1 MIEVIGLHAGFAS
14 REVLK
19 GVSLRVT
26 QGERIAVLGG
36 NGSGKSTLAGW
47 LAGWFSGGTHR
58 LTAGGCLWNG
68 RRWEDYSLVERA
80 ATVQLVGQFPAQHIS
95 GRAFTVAEEIAFG
108 PENLCLPTHE
118 IITRRD
124 EALSSCRLAHLADRD
139 PFTLSGGEQQRLVI
153 ASALALRP
161 KALILDEP
169 FSNLDPEARSHTL
182 SVLNALP
189 SEVSVIIMDTSPDTV
204 LGWANRLLVLHEGRL
219 CEMETMRAALFDPA
233 VIATIGLPSVTR
245 GFLEIEP
252 ALEAAEQVS
261 QSNLPLILDEAA
273 AILRRS
279 RIARA

>member
-1 MIEVIGLHAGFAS
+1 MIEVIDLHAGFAS
-14 REVLK
+14 RDVLT
-19 GVSLRVT
+19 GVSLRVA
-26 QGERIAVLGG
+26 QGERLAILGG

-68 RRWEDYSLVERA
+68 KPWGDYTLVERA

-108 PENLCLPTHE
+108 PENLGLPHE
-118 IITRRD
+118 EIVTRRD
-124 EALSSCRLAHLADRD
+124 ETLAACHLEHLAGRD

-161 KALILDEP
+161 KLLILDEP

-189 SEVSVIIMDTSPDTV
+189 ADVSVIIMDTNPDTV
-204 LGWANRLLVLHEGRL
+204 LGWANRLFVLHEGKIS
-219 CEMETMRAALFDPA
+219 EFGNIRATLFDPS
-233 VIATIGLPSVTR
+233 VIATIGLPAVTR
-245 GFLEIEP
+245 CFLEIERGSGS
-252 ALEAAEQVS
+252 AENLS
-261 QSNLPLILDEAA
+261 MDNLPLTFVEAA

-279 RIARA
+279 RSA